1 MATFTAKSKS
11 KQPKFQPRL
20 KRYVD
25 PSAEF
30 LPVPILC
37 HRDDIKWFKEKLR
50 GFNSGRRSAIAIEYT
65 YIFFTALQNKTI
77 PEIRRT
83 GQARR
88 AANSWLL
95 TLR

>member
-1 MATFTAKSKS
+1 MAIAQKSKPGR
-11 KQPKFQPRL
+11 PKFQPRL

-37 HRDDIKWFKEKLR
+37 HHDDLKWFKEKLR
-50 GFNSGRRSAIAIEYT
+50 GFNAGRRAAIASQYT
-65 YIFFTALQNKTI
+65 EIFLTTLQNKTI
-77 PEIRRT
+77 SEIRRT

-95 TLR
+95 TLI

>member
-1 MATFTAKSKS
+1 MAIGSPSKS
-11 KQPKFQPRL
+11 KRPKFQPRL

-37 HRDDIKWFKEKLR
+37 HHDDLKWFKER
-50 GFNSGRRSAIAIEYT
+50 MRTFNAGRRAIIAMQYT
-65 YIFFTALQNKTI
+65 NIFFDALQNHAI
-77 PEIRRT
+77 PDFRRT